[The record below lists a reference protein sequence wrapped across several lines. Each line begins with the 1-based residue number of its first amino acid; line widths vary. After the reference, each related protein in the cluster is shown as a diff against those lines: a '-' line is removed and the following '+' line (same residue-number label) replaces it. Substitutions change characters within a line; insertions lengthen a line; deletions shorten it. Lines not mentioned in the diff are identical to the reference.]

1 MAKAKTAS
9 GRIKGG
15 ERVIP
20 YLQINRLKRA
30 LPHRMA
36 QELGVH
42 IDAATPATLSIPAC
56 GKLLGIGKALAYAVA
71 YPVND

>member
-1 MAKAKTAS
+1 MAKAKTAP

-15 ERVIP
+15 ERIIP
-20 YLQINRLKRA
+20 YLQCKRIKRA

-36 QELGVH
+36 QELGVE
-42 IDAATPATLSIPAC
+42 IDAATPLTISIPAC
-56 GKLLGIGKALAYAVA
+56 GKLLGVGKALAYAIA